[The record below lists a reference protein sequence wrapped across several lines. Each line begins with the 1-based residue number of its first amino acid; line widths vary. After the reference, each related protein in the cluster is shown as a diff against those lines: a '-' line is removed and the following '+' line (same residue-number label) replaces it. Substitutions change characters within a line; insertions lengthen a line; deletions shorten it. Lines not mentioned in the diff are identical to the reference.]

1 MILLFLTNKLNR
13 MKQMLLFFLIITS
26 LSLSTVAQTNI
37 PPLDKSPMDMCHY
50 PANYPVLKVQNK
62 ATEPLVARVI
72 YSRPQKN
79 GRTVYGELV
88 EYGKVW
94 RMGANEATE
103 IELYKDVKI
112 GFTKVKRGRYS
123 VYAIP
128 HPDKW
133 TIILNKETDI
143 WGAFQYDQ
151 KKDILRTDIPIVKQQ
166 GSVETF
172 SMEFEK
178 INGGANLVVLWDDV
192 KASIPFTFERN

>member
-1 MILLFLTNKLNR
+1 MKQISLLFLCVVGLV
-13 MKQMLLFFLIITS
+13 TS
-26 LSLSTVAQTNI
+26 IVAQTNI
-37 PPLDKSPMDMCHY
+37 PPLDKSPMDMCHF

-62 ATEPLVARVI
+62 ATQPLVARVI

-94 RMGANEATE
+94 RLGANEATE
-103 IELYKDVKI
+103 LELYKDVKI
-112 GFTKVKRGRYS
+112 GSNKIKKGRYS
-123 VYAIP
+123 MYAIP

-133 TIILNKETDI
+133 TIILNTETDI

-151 KKDILRTDIPIVKQQ
+151 KKDILRTTIPIAKQQ
-166 GSVETF
+166 EPIETF

-178 INGGANLVVLWDDV
+178 INGGANLVVIWDDI
-192 KASIPFTFERN
+192 KASIPFTF